1 MNKEQLSFIAN
12 VEHIIFEPEQ
22 PSVLFKYR
30 EPELI
35 KKGFLFNRRTETI
48 PGCYTKYGDRISNIF
63 EYLKDKEDN
72 NRYKIINSDRSGGPY
87 GTVYQ
92 NAAVEIRMF
101 GGKYIETKTI
111 FFDSN
116 EEAQNFIKE
125 STTKYPQLIV
135 LC

>member
-1 MNKEQLSFIAN
+1 MNQNNHPFY
-12 VEHIIFEPEQ
+12 
-22 PSVLFKYR
+22 FKYR

-63 EYLKDKEDN
+63 EYLKDEEDN

-92 NAAVEIRMF
+92 NAAVEIKMF
-101 GGKYIETKTI
+101 GGKYTETKTI

-125 STTKYPQLIV
+125 LTTKYPQLIV